1 MGDQASVTF
10 APALK
15 HSEQCIGAQ
24 PKLGSA
30 DALPMLLIRSG
41 SCQPGLDLGSDDRA
55 LRFGIKN
62 SAFDLGRSKANLP
75 TCDVFTALSRNV
87 LPGFDRLR
95 IVQCSDPVSQRTYG
109 DAIAIQHRGLK
120 LPPQARPQVVL
131 GWHYQQVNPPSTRRS
146 TPVQ

>member
-75 TCDVFTALSRNV
+75 TGDVFTALSRNV
-87 LPGFDRLR
+87 LPGSTASALSSAAIPSRSALTAMRSRLR
-95 IVQCSDPVSQRTYG
+95 TAALSCRRK
-109 DAIAIQHRGLK
+109 RG
-120 LPPQARPQVVL
+120 
-131 GWHYQQVNPPSTRRS
+131 RRS
-146 TPVQ
+146 SSICITSR